1 MIVQKQFVKNEK
13 AVIKELKH
21 VYSKSLA
28 EIEEKIKILTADK
41 MTQSKIYQLEY
52 QLALRQQISDILD
65 KLRTNNFSTISE
77 YLEKCYE
84 EGFLGVMYD
93 LQGQGIPLA
102 FPIDQRQ
109 VLKAVQLDSKISAGL
124 YNRLGFNVEE
134 LKKRIADEIAR
145 GISNGESWERIAK
158 KMEMMTGL
166 DYSKSLRIVRTEG
179 HRIQQQSSLDALG
192 KAKKVGADVVKQWD
206 STLDGKTRSTHIEL
220 DGQIVELDEEFEI
233 PSTGVK
239 AKAPSMF
246 GDPSEDCNCRCC
258 VLQRAKWNIN
268 NYDASKMDGESGLL
282 VEFKEKDYSS
292 FKNAYFSAF
301 N

>member
-1 MIVQKQFVKNEK
+1 MNNEK

-52 QLALRQQISDILD
+52 QLSLRQQISDILD
-65 KLRTNNFSTISE
+65 KLRTNNYDAISE
-77 YLEKCYE
+77 YLNKCYE
-84 EGFLGVMYD
+84 EGFLGAMYD

-109 VLKAVQLDSKISAGL
+109 VLKAVQLDSRISAGL

-145 GISNGESWERIAK
+145 GISNGESWERIARNL
-158 KMEMMTGL
+158 EMMTGL

-179 HRIQQQSSLDALG
+179 HRIQQASALDALE
-192 KAKKVGADVVKQWD
+192 KAKKVGADIVKQWD

-233 PSTGVK
+233 PSTGAK

-246 GDPSEDCNCRCC
+246 GNPAEDCNCRCC
-258 VLQRAKWNIN
+258 VLQRASWNLD
-268 NYDASKMDGESGLL
+268 NYNATKMDSESGLL
-282 VEFKEKDYSS
+282 KEFKERDYDS
-292 FKNAYFSAF
+292 FKTAYFNAF
-301 N
+301 GI